1 MSKIW
6 IVAPLLVVLSG
17 GAALAQDSPAV
28 PDFDWTGLY
37 LGVQGG
43 YQAGETRVTE
53 FFSATGL
60 PTGYTPHA
68 DMDGFTG
75 GGHIGYVYQ
84 TGAAVLGVEADAE
97 LTNITGRH
105 TTASSIFE
113 TTQQWQASLRVRLG
127 VTAAD
132 RLLIYATGG
141 LAVTGFDN
149 AANYLPGPFAKEW
162 NGIAAGG
169 TIGLGAEY
177 AISDH
182 LSLRGEY
189 RYSDFGRFD
198 FDWFNIGGTGINAS
212 YEQTLKTHSV
222 RAGLSY
228 RF

>member
-17 GAALAQDSPAV
+17 GAALAQDGPAV

-43 YQAGETRVTE
+43 HQAGETRVTE

-68 DMDGFTG
+68 DLDGFTG